1 MRIPTTLGKVFVN
14 KKAQYKTNKKAGISL
29 IYTHSSFP
37 IINPRFSWLLFL
49 FIIFFTSAIA
59 HHNGLTTEVLAK
71 IEEKY
76 GILAKTRAL
85 KLDEL
90 IHNNLTKNELNKL
103 NLVNDFFNG
112 AKFSSDME
120 IWNTKDYWATPL
132 EFIGRDAGDCE
143 DFSIAKYY
151 ALKLMGVDTNK
162 LRITY
167 VKALKLNQAH
177 MVLAYYPTPSSDPLI
192 LDNLNQ
198 RIRPAKE
205 RQDLRPVYSFNA
217 DDLWL
222 SRSRNEELKAGN
234 PKQLK
239 LWVDMQ
245 RRMKEEYR

>member
-1 MRIPTTLGKVFVN
+1 LIFSQRYCLLPIRS
-14 KKAQYKTNKKAGISL
+14 KAT
-29 IYTHSSFP
+29 
-37 IINPRFSWLLFL
+37 WLLFCVATV
-49 FIIFFTSAIA
+49 FTSAIA
-59 HHNGLTTEVLAK
+59 HHTELTTEVLAK
-71 IEEKY
+71 IEKKY
-76 GILAKTRAL
+76 GMLAKARAL

-90 IHNNLTKNELNKL
+90 IHSNISESETTKL

-112 AKFSSDME
+112 ARFANDTE
-120 IWNTKDYWATPL
+120 IWNSKDYWATPI

-151 ALKLMGVDTNK
+151 ALKLMGVDTSK

-205 RQDLRPVYSFNA
+205 RNDLRPVYSFNA
-217 DDLWL
+217 DDLWI
-222 SRSRNEELKAGN
+222 SRSRNEELKAGK
-234 PKQLK
+234 PTQLR
-239 LWVDMQ
+239 LWQDMQ
-245 RRMKEEYR
+245 RRMNEEYN